1 MSDPCSGNAA
11 AAGFPPLFPDSL
23 DWGKVDGLIPAIVQ
37 DADSLRVLMLG
48 YMDRNALRA
57 TLDTRRVTFY
67 SRSRQQ
73 QWTKGET
80 SGHLL
85 DLVGVDTDCD
95 CDALLVLARPR
106 GPTCHLMRESCFEG
120 APAQEPAAVLAV
132 GEVGFLG
139 QLDELIAERERS
151 RPAGSY
157 TTRLFESGVRRIA
170 QKVGEEGV
178 ETALAGVAQSDE
190 QLLGEAADLVYHLL
204 VTLERYGI
212 TLDEL
217 AGELNARRH

>member
-132 GEVGFLG
+132 GE
-139 QLDELIAERERS
+139 
-151 RPAGSY
+151 
-157 TTRLFESGVRRIA
+157 
-170 QKVGEEGV
+170 EGV

-190 QLLGEAADLVYHLL
+190 QLLGEAADLIYHLTVLLHARGLSL
-204 VTLERYGI
+204 VNAVDVLER
-212 TLDEL
+212 
-217 AGELNARRH
+217 RHEGAA